1 MFTLEK
7 EQQDI
12 VNDIAANFP
21 YTIEEVARI
30 YLDTGYSEEKTRDK
44 LMQKLIL
51 VGEINAN

>member
-21 YTIEEVARI
+21 YPIEDVARI
-30 YLDTGYSEEKTRDK
+30 YLDNGCSEEKTRDE
-44 LMQKLIL
+44 LMKKLIF
-51 VGEINAN
+51 GR